1 MDNINIT
8 NIPESLTESHCDCAA
23 YSGTVAVSA
32 YLDGRLI
39 QKQVKHNSG
48 LPTLFAFIANCL
60 EGTWTEARA
69 NRPCKLALLKT
80 AKDENIL
87 ISNPMTDKTAWGS
100 NHAVA
105 SPIMHDS
112 AVISAS
118 ANSLTSSITYHFRV
132 PFLSLVAG
140 SEIQKLLLLP
150 ADPTSYADE
159 ACAYFVL
166 DNPIVVPTSGG
177 NFTVIVDWT
186 LTFVNQTG
194 GN

>member
-1 MDNINIT
+1 MDNINMT
-8 NIPESLTESHCDCAA
+8 NIPKSLTESHCDCAA
-23 YSGTVAVSA
+23 YAGTVAVSA
-32 YLDGRLI
+32 YLNGRLI
-39 QKQVKHNSG
+39 QKQIKHNSG

-60 EGTWTEARA
+60 EGTWTEAKA
-69 NRPCKLALLKT
+69 NRPCTLALLKT
-80 AKDENIL
+80 AVDEDVRTSNP
-87 ISNPMTDKTAWGS
+87 ISNKEAWGP

-112 AVISAS
+112 AVISAAAS
-118 ANSLTSSITYHFRV
+118 SLTSSITYHFRV
-132 PFLSLVAG
+132 PFLSLVGG

-150 ADPTSYADE
+150 ANPTSYAEE

-166 DNPIVVPTSGG
+166 DNPITVPTSGG

>member
-1 MDNINIT
+1 MDTNNISNT
-8 NIPESLTESHCDCAA
+8 VETLNKSHCDCAA
-23 YSGTVAVSA
+23 YTGTVTVAS

-48 LPTLFAFIANCL
+48 LPKLFAFIANCL

-69 NRPCKLALLKT
+69 SRPSKLALLKT
-80 AKDENIL
+80 TKDENL
-87 ISNPMTDKTAWGS
+87 SLSNPMNNKDAWES
-100 NHAVA
+100 KNAVA
-105 SPIMHDS
+105 TPIMHDS
-112 AVISAS
+112 AVITAA

-166 DNPIVVPTSGG
+166 DNPIIVPTSGG